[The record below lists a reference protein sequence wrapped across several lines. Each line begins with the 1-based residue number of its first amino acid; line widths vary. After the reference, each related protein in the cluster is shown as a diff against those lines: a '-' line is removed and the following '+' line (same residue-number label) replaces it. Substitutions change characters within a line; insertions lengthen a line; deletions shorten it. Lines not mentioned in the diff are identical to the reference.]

1 MHSTRRQVL
10 AGATALAALA
20 PFSAPIAANAAPV
33 ADPQFAALLDAFA
46 DEILRMSP
54 ETATSLGLDTGARA
68 ALKGKLGDGS
78 MASIGADISAGRARA
93 RRLKAIPRASL
104 NAADQVR
111 YDAVTYAVELGQQS
125 VQFHFG
131 DRGYLAA
138 MGGGAAPYVVSQ
150 QNGAYSSIPEFLNSQ
165 HQINT
170 KADCDAYLARMEA
183 YARVL
188 DEETQRI
195 QYDGAHGCVAP
206 DFILDNT
213 IGQIAGA
220 RGQAAA
226 DSGLV
231 QSLVTRAAAK
241 NIAGDFATPAKK
253 LIDDKINPA
262 LDRQLAALKA
272 LRAMATHDA
281 GVWKFLQGEAYYAYL
296 LKIGTTTTRTPDDIH
311 NMGLEQGRAIDAQ
324 MDAILRSQGL
334 TQGTVGQRT
343 SALTKDPRFLFA
355 NTDAGRAD
363 LLAYVNGKI
372 TALRGI
378 LPRVSKMALH
388 AAVQAK
394 RVPPDIQDGAALGYM
409 NFAALDGSRP
419 AIYYINMKDTGL
431 WPKWT
436 IASLSA
442 HEAIPG
448 HAWQGA
454 YLAEHH
460 TEIPLISSL
469 MGFNAFVEGWALYA
483 EQLADELGL
492 YAEDPFGR
500 LGYLQAQRFRA
511 ARLVVDTGLHSKR
524 WSREKAIQTLVDATG
539 RAEGAARSEIDRYCA
554 SPGQACGYKVGH
566 TEIVRLREKARTAL
580 GARFDLRDFDDA
592 VVRTGGVPLTVLESA
607 INAYIANPTAT

>member
-1 MHSTRRQVL
+1 MQSTRRQVL
-10 AGATALAALA
+10 AGAAALAALS
-20 PFSAPIAANAAPV
+20 PFSAHAAPV
-33 ADPQFAALLDAFA
+33 ADPRLAALLDSIA
-46 DEILRMSP
+46 DDVLKDSP
-54 ETATSLGLDTGARA
+54 ETATSLGLDNGARA
-68 ALKGKLGDGS
+68 YLKGRLSNLSMSTTAGDI
-78 MASIGADISAGRARA
+78 AAGRARQ
-93 RRLKAIPRASL
+93 RRLKAIPRAAL
-104 NAADQVR
+104 NDADR
-111 YDAVTYAVELGQQS
+111 IRLDAVSFAVDLGREGE
-125 VQFHFG
+125 QFHFG
-131 DRGYLAA
+131 DHSYVDA
-138 MGGGAAPYVVSQ
+138 MGGGAVPYVVSQ
-150 QNGAYSSIPEFLNSQ
+150 QNGAYSGIPEFLNSQ
-165 HQINT
+165 HQINV

-183 YARVL
+183 YARQL
-188 DEETQRI
+188 DQETQRI
-195 QYDGAHGCVAP
+195 TYDAAHGVIAP
-206 DFILDNT
+206 DYILDNA
-213 IGQIAGA
+213 IGQITGA
-220 RGQAAA
+220 RAQPAAE
-226 DSGLV
+226 STLV
-231 QSLVTRAAAK
+231 TSLATRAAAK
-241 NIAGDFATPAKK
+241 SIAGDFAAPAMS
-253 LIDDKINPA
+253 IVESKINPA

-272 LRAMATHDA
+272 ARTKATHDA
-281 GVWKFLQGEAYYAYL
+281 GVWKFLQGEAYYAWL
-296 LKIGTTTTRTPDDIH
+296 LKIGTTTTRTPDEIH
-311 NMGLEQGRAIDAQ
+311 QMGVEQGRAIDAQ
-324 MDAILRSQGL
+324 MDAILRAQGM

-343 SALTKDPRFLFA
+343 SALTKDPRFLFP

-372 TALRGI
+372 AALRA
-378 LPRVSKMALH
+378 LAPRYSRMPLKADVEAR
-388 AAVQAK
+388 

-419 AIYYINMKDTGL
+419 AIYYINMRDTGL

-460 TEIPLISSL
+460 SEVPLITSL

-492 YAEDPFGR
+492 YADDPFGR

-524 WSREKAIQTLVDATG
+524 WSREKAIQTLVDLTG

-566 TEIVRLREKARTAL
+566 TEIVRLREKAKTAL

-607 INAYIANPTAT
+607 IDGYIANPTAT

>member
-1 MHSTRRQVL
+1 MHATRRQVL
-10 AGATALAALA
+10 AGATALTALQPFAAL
-20 PFSAPIAANAAPV
+20 AAPV
-33 ADPQFAALLDAFA
+33 ANPQFAAMLDGFA
-46 DEILRMSP
+46 EEILRQSP
-54 ETATSLGLDTGARA
+54 GSATSLGLDTGPRA
-68 ALKGKLGDGS
+68 GLKSKLGD
-78 MASIGADISAGRARA
+78 ASPRGIAADLAMGRARA
-93 RRLKAIPRASL
+93 RRLKTINRESL
-104 NAADQVR
+104 NPADKIR
-111 YDAVTYAVELGQQS
+111 YDAVSYALDLGKEGE
-125 VQFHFG
+125 QFHFG
-131 DRGYLAA
+131 NRGYAA
-138 MGGGAAPYVVSQ
+138 AQGGGVTPYVVSQ
-150 QNGAYSSIPEFLNSQ
+150 QDGAYSGVPEFLNSQ

-170 KADCDAYLARMEA
+170 KADCDAYLARMNE

-188 DEETQRI
+188 NEETLQI
-195 QYDGAHGCVAP
+195 AYDGAHGIVAP
-206 DFILDNT
+206 DFILDNA
-213 IGQIAGA
+213 IGQISGA
-220 RGQAAA
+220 RGQAPG
-226 DSGLV
+226 DTQLV

-253 LIDDKINPA
+253 IVEEKINPA

-272 LRAMATHDA
+272 QRARATSDA

-296 LKIGTTTTRTPDDIH
+296 LKIGTTTTRSPDDIH

-324 MDAILRSQGL
+324 MDQILRAQGL
-334 TQGTVGQRT
+334 TQGSVGQRT
-343 SALTKDPRFLFA
+343 SALTKDPRFLYP

-372 TALRGI
+372 AALRAL

-388 AAVQAK
+388 ADVTAK

-409 NFAALDGSRP
+409 NFASLDGSRP
-419 AIYYINMKDTGL
+419 AIYYINMKDTGN

-460 TEIPLISSL
+460 SEIPLISSL

-492 YAEDPFGR
+492 YADDPMSR

-511 ARLVVDTGLHSKR
+511 ARLVVDTGLHHKR
-524 WSREKAIQTLVDATG
+524 WSREKAIATLVEATG
-539 RAEGAARSEIDRYCA
+539 RAQGAATSEIDRYCA

-566 TEIVRLREKARTAL
+566 TEIVRLRDKAKAAL
-580 GARFDLRDFDDA
+580 GDKFDLRDYDDA
-592 VVRTGGVPLTVLESA
+592 VVRTGGVPITVLESA
-607 INAYIANPTAT
+607 VDAYIANPTAA